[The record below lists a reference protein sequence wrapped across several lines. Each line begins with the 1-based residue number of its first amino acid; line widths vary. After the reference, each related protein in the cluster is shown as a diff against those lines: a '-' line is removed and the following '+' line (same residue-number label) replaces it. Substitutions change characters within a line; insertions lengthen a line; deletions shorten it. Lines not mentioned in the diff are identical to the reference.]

1 MQMAKSNTKAN
12 TSESVGILDTN
23 SVLLAILTLMVDE
36 RERTAKLDPSMNK
49 TEVLLDSVGLSYSQI
64 AKILSKNTAAV
75 RMMVARSKAKTRKSI
90 SSPDGD
96 S

>member
-36 RERTAKLDPSMNK
+36 RERAVKLDPSMNK
-49 TEVLLDSVGLSYSQI
+49 TEVLLDSVGLSHSQI

>member
-36 RERTAKLDPSMNK
+36 RERAAKLDPSMNK

>member
-1 MQMAKSNTKAN
+1 MAKSNTKAN

-36 RERTAKLDPSMNK
+36 RERAAKLDPSMNK
-49 TEVLLDSVGLSYSQI
+49 TEVLLDSVGLSHSPI

>member
-1 MQMAKSNTKAN
+1 MAKSNTKAN

-36 RERTAKLDPSMNK
+36 RERAAKLDPSMNK
-49 TEVLLDSVGLSYSQI
+49 TEVLLDSVGLSHSQI

-75 RMMVARSKAKTRKSI
+75 RMMVARSRAKAKKSVR
-90 SSPDGD
+90 SSDRGN
-96 S
+96 

>member
-1 MQMAKSNTKAN
+1 MAKSNTKAN

-36 RERTAKLDPSMNK
+36 RERAAKLDPSMNK
-49 TEVLLDSVGLSYSQI
+49 TEVLLDSVGLSHSQI

>member
-1 MQMAKSNTKAN
+1 MAKSNTKAN

-36 RERTAKLDPSMNK
+36 RERAVKLDPSMNK
-49 TEVLLDSVGLSYSQI
+49 TEVLLDSVGLSHSQI

>member
-1 MQMAKSNTKAN
+1 MAKSNTKVNA
-12 TSESVGILDTN
+12 SESAGILDTN

-36 RERTAKLDPSMNK
+36 RERAAKLDPSMNK
-49 TEVLLDSVGLSYSQI
+49 TEVLLDSVGLSHSQI

>member
-12 TSESVGILDTN
+12 TFESVGILDTN

-36 RERTAKLDPSMNK
+36 RERAAKLDPSMNK
-49 TEVLLDSVGLSYSQI
+49 TEVLLDSVGLSHSQI